1 PVEAAACHAIASRR
15 RVSAAFL
22 VKGPC
27 RRGRLP
33 LQQKRPVRFSDRAF
47 ERKVFPNYGPAP
59 AGFRI
64 KFDVL
69 SQPSVAAW
77 VRSTILYARP
87 GRFTFWVPTAPPSH
101 FMTLP
106 LPSTKITTA
115 LVPPQTPPVIVLSF
129 G

>member
-1 PVEAAACHAIASRR
+1 MNAAQDPRDGAQ
-15 RVSAAFL
+15 
-22 VKGPC
+22 
-27 RRGRLP
+27 RRGYSTGVHK
-33 LQQKRPVRFSDRAF
+33 QKRPVCFFRQGVLRGKF
-47 ERKVFPNYGPAP
+47 FPNYGPAP
-59 AGFRI
+59 AGSRM
-64 KFDVL
+64 KFAAA
-69 SQPSVAAW
+69 SQPSAGAW

-87 GRFTFWVPTAPPSH
+87 GRFTNWVPTAPPSH